1 MNFETI
7 DQALEALKTYDW
19 GTDRGP
25 LAPLEAAIVTTRED
39 AAARADLIAKL
50 SAALASEISRDAKDI
65 VCRLLMVVGTAES
78 VPALAALLASE
89 ELSHMARYA
98 LERIPDP
105 AAAQALRDAV
115 PQLTGKLKAGVIGSL
130 GVRKDADSVAMLAAL
145 LTDAD
150 QVVVRAAACAL
161 GDIQTTEAVDA
172 LSAANV
178 SAANVPAECQMAVTD
193 ALLACAEKLL
203 ADNQGAEA
211 LKIYKKF
218 AGDQQPKHVRLA
230 ATRGT
235 VACLGKK
242 G

>member
-25 LAPLEAAIVTTRED
+25 LAPLEAAIVTTRDD
-39 AAARADLIAKL
+39 AAARAELITKL

-65 VCRLLMVVGTAES
+65 VCRLLMVVGTAEA

-105 AAAQALRDAV
+105 AAAKALREAI
-115 PQLTGKLKAGVIGSL
+115 PQLNGKLKAGVIGSL
-130 GVRKDADSVAMLAAL
+130 GVRKDADSVAIVAPLLA
-145 LTDAD
+145 DAD
-150 QVVVRAAACAL
+150 PVVARAAACAL
-161 GDIQTTEAVDA
+161 GDIQTADAVAA
-172 LSAANV
+172 LSAA
-178 SAANVPAECQMAVTD
+178 SVPAECQMAVTD

-203 ADNQGAEA
+203 ADTQRAEA
-211 LKIYKKF
+211 MKIYKKF
-218 AGDQQPKHVRLA
+218 TGDQQPKHVRLA
-230 ATRGT
+230 ATRGLL
-235 VACLGKK
+235 ACAGKK
-242 G
+242 D

>member
-7 DQALEALKTYDW
+7 DQALEALKTYNW

-25 LAPLEAAIVTTRED
+25 LAPLEAAIVTTRDD

-65 VCRLLMVVGTAES
+65 VCRLLMVIGTAEA
-78 VPALAALLASE
+78 VPALAALLSSE

-105 AAAQALRDAV
+105 AAANALRDAV
-115 PQLTGKLKAGVIGSL
+115 PQLNGKLKAGVIGSL
-130 GVRKDADSVAMLAAL
+130 GVRKDADSVAILAPL

-150 QVVVRAAACAL
+150 QVVARAAACAL
-161 GDIQTTEAVDA
+161 GNIQTTEAVAA
-172 LSAANV
+172 L
-178 SAANVPAECQMAVTD
+178 SAANVPAECEMAVTD

-203 ADNQGAEA
+203 ADTQRAEA
-211 LKIYKKF
+211 MKIYKKF
-218 AGDQQPKHVRLA
+218 TGDQQPKHVRLA
-230 ATRGT
+230 ATRGLL
-235 VACLGKK
+235 ACAGKND
-242 G
+242 

>member
-25 LAPLEAAIVTTRED
+25 LAPLEAAIVTTRDD
-39 AAARADLIAKL
+39 AAARAELITKL

-65 VCRLLMVVGTAES
+65 VCRLLMVVGTAEA

-105 AAAQALRDAV
+105 AAAKALREAI
-115 PQLTGKLKAGVIGSL
+115 PQLNGKLKAGVIGSL
-130 GVRKDADSVAMLAAL
+130 GVRKDADSVAIVAPLLA
-145 LTDAD
+145 DAD
-150 QVVVRAAACAL
+150 PVVARAAACAL
-161 GDIQTTEAVDA
+161 GDIQTADAVAA
-172 LSAANV
+172 LSAASV
-178 SAANVPAECQMAVTD
+178 SAECQMAVTD

-203 ADNQGAEA
+203 ADTQRAEA
-211 LKIYKKF
+211 MKIYKKF
-218 AGDQQPKHVRLA
+218 TGDQQPKHVRLA
-230 ATRGT
+230 ATRGLL
-235 VACLGKK
+235 ACAGKK
-242 G
+242 D

>member
-50 SAALASEISRDAKDI
+50 SAALASEISRDAKDV
-65 VCRLLMVVGTAES
+65 VCRLLMVVGTAEA
-78 VPALAALLASE
+78 VPALAALLAKE

-105 AAAQALRDAV
+105 AAAQALREAI
-115 PQLTGKLKAGVIGSL
+115 PQLAGKLRAGVIGSL
-130 GVRKDADSVAMLAAL
+130 GVRKDADSVAAL
-145 LTDAD
+145 SPLLGDAD
-150 QVVVRAAACAL
+150 AVVARAAAGAL
-161 GDIQTTEAVDA
+161 GNIGTGEAVTA
-172 LSAANV
+172 L

-203 ADNQGAEA
+203 ANNQRTEA
-211 LKIYKKF
+211 MKIYKKF
-218 AGDQQPKHVRLA
+218 LGDQQPKHVRLA
-230 ATRGT
+230 GTRGML
-235 VACLGKK
+235 ACAGTQE
-242 G
+242 